1 MKPLIQNSFVAKSA
15 VHRWG
20 GFAGKDIRRG
30 GIIEECPYIES
41 EAEGK
46 HPEAIL
52 SYLFAGQKKGT
63 TMFILGYGAI
73 YNHSDQSNAEYYFN
87 DVKNVVVF
95 TAKRNLKKG
104 EEIFVDYG
112 RDYWSSRKKNPK

>member
-1 MKPLIQNSFVAKSA
+1 MKPLIQNSFVSVSS

-20 GFAGKDIRRG
+20 GFAGKDIRKG
-30 GIIEECPYIES
+30 GVIEECPYIES
-41 EAEGK
+41 EAEDK

-52 SYLFAGQKKGT
+52 SYLFAGQKAGT

-73 YNHSDQSNAEYYFN
+73 YNHSSKSNAEYSF
-87 DVKNVVVF
+87 DPDKKIVVF
-95 TAKRNLKKG
+95 TAKRNIKKG

-112 RDYWSSRKKNPK
+112 REYWSSRKKNPK